1 MSTTNSTD
9 RHRQSNTGQTGRAE
23 QASLL
28 VCLSVCPSCLS
39 LFLAVSVCLLHCRIQ
54 QKDGSLL
61 GREKQRNAPVGVL
74 EFPLGRTIWQKEW
87 GAGRESEK
95 SEGSSNTA
103 GSVALEYN
111 KGFILACMTIKLN

>member
-9 RHRQSNTGQTGRAE
+9 RQSNIVQTGRAE

-61 GREKQRNAPVGVL
+61 SREKQRNAPVGVL
-74 EFPLGRTIWQKEW
+74 EFPLGCTIWQK
-87 GAGRESEK
+87 
-95 SEGSSNTA
+95 SEGRGERVRRVKA
-103 GSVALEYN
+103 AA
-111 KGFILACMTIKLN
+111 ILPEVWLWSTIKALFSPV

>member
-1 MSTTNSTD
+1 MSTINSTNW
-9 RHRQSNTGQTGRAE
+9 QSNTGQTGRAE

-39 LFLAVSVCLLHCRIQ
+39 LCLAVSGCLLHCRIQ

-74 EFPLGRTIWQKEW
+74 EFPLGCTIWQKEW

-95 SEGSSNTA
+95 SEGGSNTT
-103 GSVALEYN
+103 GSVSLE
-111 KGFILACMTIKLN
+111 